1 MKKRSIKDFQALY
14 ASVDEEW
21 LVLIQNGVAADKIFL
36 DKFWTA
42 HAYALAAVN
51 LSTNEII
58 AKRCYLS
65 WPLSDREYEEGEYAK
80 RFEKGS
86 IYRVKARD
94 WCGTPTQDRHLYVIE
109 VLADRV
115 ASPVLEQ
122 IWADYTKPVLLEDDV
137 LGTLVLDREFSVFNG
152 NCQWMGSSVCFSLS
166 IDINKRGTW
175 TRAVNVMRQ
184 LVSEQVSWDAS
195 LKQMAANKLT
205 AQANEW
211 LADNDQTDRKP
222 QIEPITEDEFAQRIL
237 LTEFTVSPGGRF
249 TAWYE
254 DDDMFWGHVIT
265 VYASIKKG
273 PIGAEMQG

>member
-21 LVLIQNGVAADKIFL
+21 LVLIQNGVAADKTFL

-65 WPLSDREYEEGEYAK
+65 WPLSDGEYEEGEYAK

-86 IYRVKARD
+86 IYRVKARG
-94 WCGTPTQDRHLYVIE
+94 WCGAPTQDRHLYVTE

-115 ASPVLEQ
+115 ASPILEQ

-184 LVSEQVSWDAS
+184 LVSEQVSWDVS

-254 DDDMFWGHVIT
+254 DDDMFGGHVIT

>member
-21 LVLIQNGVAADKIFL
+21 LVLIQNGVAADKTFL

-42 HAYALAAVN
+42 HAHALAAVN

-80 RFEKGS
+80 RFKKGS

-94 WCGTPTQDRHLYVIE
+94 WCGSPTQDRHLYVTE
-109 VLADRV
+109 VLTDRV
-115 ASPVLEQ
+115 TSPVLEQ

-166 IDINKRGTW
+166 VDINKRGTW
-175 TRAVNVMRQ
+175 ARAVNVMRQ

-195 LKQMAANKLT
+195 LKQMAAKELT
-205 AQANEW
+205 ALANDW
-211 LADNDQTDRKP
+211 LADDDTDRSP
-222 QIEPITEDEFAQRIL
+222 ETDPITEDEFVRRIQ
-237 LTEFTVSPGGRF
+237 LTEFYISSGGRF

-265 VYASIKKG
+265 VNASLKKG
-273 PIGAEMQG
+273 PIDAGMEG

>member
-1 MKKRSIKDFQALY
+1 MKKRGIKDFQALY
-14 ASVDEEW
+14 DSVDEEW
-21 LVLIQNGVAADKIFL
+21 LVLIQNGVAADKTFL

-94 WCGTPTQDRHLYVIE
+94 WCGTPTQDRHLYVTE
-109 VLADRV
+109 VLADQV

-211 LADNDQTDRKP
+211 LADNDQTNRKP
-222 QIEPITEDEFAQRIL
+222 QIDPITEDEFAQRIL
-237 LTEFTVSPGGRF
+237 LTEFTVFPGGRF

-273 PIGAEMQG
+273 TIGAEMQG

>member
-1 MKKRSIKDFQALY
+1 MKKRGIKDFQALY
-14 ASVDEEW
+14 DSVDEEW
-21 LVLIQNGVAADKIFL
+21 LVLIQNGVAADKTFL

-94 WCGTPTQDRHLYVIE
+94 WCGTPTQDRHLYVTE

>member
-1 MKKRSIKDFQALY
+1 MKKRGIKDFQALY
-14 ASVDEEW
+14 DSVDEEW
-21 LVLIQNGVAADKIFL
+21 LVLIQNGVAADKTFL

-94 WCGTPTQDRHLYVIE
+94 WCGTPTQDRHLYVTE

-254 DDDMFWGHVIT
+254 DDDMFGGHVIT

>member
-1 MKKRSIKDFQALY
+1 MKKRGIKDFQALY
-14 ASVDEEW
+14 DSVDEEW

-94 WCGTPTQDRHLYVIE
+94 WCGTPTQDRHLYVTE

-115 ASPVLEQ
+115 ASPILEQ

-152 NCQWMGSSVCFSLS
+152 NCQWMGSSIRFSLS
-166 IDINKRGTW
+166 VDVNKRGTW

>member
-1 MKKRSIKDFQALY
+1 MKKRGIKDFQALY
-14 ASVDEEW
+14 DSVDEEW
-21 LVLIQNGVAADKIFL
+21 LVLIQNGVAADKTFL

-80 RFEKGS
+80 RFKKGS

-94 WCGTPTQDRHLYVIE
+94 WCGTPTQDRHLYVTE
-109 VLADRV
+109 VLTDRV
-115 ASPVLEQ
+115 TSPVLEQ

-254 DDDMFWGHVIT
+254 DDDMFGGHVIT

>member
-1 MKKRSIKDFQALY
+1 MKKRGIKDFQALY
-14 ASVDEEW
+14 DSVDEEW
-21 LVLIQNGVAADKIFL
+21 LVLIQNGVAADKTFL

-86 IYRVKARD
+86 IYRVKARG
-94 WCGTPTQDRHLYVIE
+94 WCGAPTQDRHLYVTE

-115 ASPVLEQ
+115 ASPILEQ

-254 DDDMFWGHVIT
+254 DDDMFGGHVIT

>member
-1 MKKRSIKDFQALY
+1 M
-14 ASVDEEW
+14 
-21 LVLIQNGVAADKIFL
+21 
-36 DKFWTA
+36 T
-42 HAYALAAVN
+42 
-51 LSTNEII
+51 
-58 AKRCYLS
+58 
-65 WPLSDREYEEGEYAK
+65 
-80 RFEKGS
+80 
-86 IYRVKARD
+86 
-94 WCGTPTQDRHLYVIE
+94 E

-115 ASPVLEQ
+115 ASPILEQ

-254 DDDMFWGHVIT
+254 DDDMFGGHVIT

>member
-1 MKKRSIKDFQALY
+1 MKKRGIKDFQALY
-14 ASVDEEW
+14 DSVDEEW
-21 LVLIQNGVAADKIFL
+21 LVLIQNGVAADKTFL

-94 WCGTPTQDRHLYVIE
+94 WCGTPTQDHHLYVTE

-137 LGTLVLDREFSVFNG
+137 LGTLVLDREFCTFNG
-152 NCQWMGSSVCFSLS
+152 SCQWMGSSVCFALS

-222 QIEPITEDEFAQRIL
+222 QIAPITEDEFAQRIL

-265 VYASIKKG
+265 VNASIKKG

>member
-1 MKKRSIKDFQALY
+1 MKKRGIKDFQALY
-14 ASVDEEW
+14 DSVDEEW
-21 LVLIQNGVAADKIFL
+21 LVLIQNGVAADKTFL

-94 WCGTPTQDRHLYVIE
+94 WCGTPTQDRHLYVTE

-115 ASPVLEQ
+115 ASPILEQ

-137 LGTLVLDREFSVFNG
+137 LGTLVLDREFSVFDG

-254 DDDMFWGHVIT
+254 DDDMFGGHVIT

>member
-21 LVLIQNGVAADKIFL
+21 LVLIQNGVAADKTFL

-65 WPLSDREYEEGEYAK
+65 WPLSDGEYEEGEYAK

-86 IYRVKARD
+86 IYRVKARG
-94 WCGTPTQDRHLYVIE
+94 WCGAPTQDRHLYVTE
-109 VLADRV
+109 VLTDRV
-115 ASPVLEQ
+115 TSPVLEQ

-166 IDINKRGTW
+166 VDINKRGTW

-184 LVSEQVSWDAS
+184 LVSEQVS
-195 LKQMAANKLT
+195 
-205 AQANEW
+205 
-211 LADNDQTDRKP
+211 
-222 QIEPITEDEFAQRIL
+222 
-237 LTEFTVSPGGRF
+237 
-249 TAWYE
+249 
-254 DDDMFWGHVIT
+254 
-265 VYASIKKG
+265 
-273 PIGAEMQG
+273 

>member
-1 MKKRSIKDFQALY
+1 MKKRGIKDFQALY
-14 ASVDEEW
+14 DSVDEEW

-94 WCGTPTQDRHLYVIE
+94 WCGTPTQDRHLYVTE

-115 ASPVLEQ
+115 ASPILEQ

>member
-1 MKKRSIKDFQALY
+1 MKKRGIKDFQALY
-14 ASVDEEW
+14 DSVDEEW
-21 LVLIQNGVAADKIFL
+21 LVLIQNGVAADKTFL

-94 WCGTPTQDRHLYVIE
+94 WCGTPTQDRHLYVTE

-122 IWADYTKPVLLEDDV
+122 IWADYTKPILLEDDV

-211 LADNDQTDRKP
+211 LADNDQTDRKL
-222 QIEPITEDEFAQRIL
+222 QIDPITEDEFAQRIL

-265 VYASIKKG
+265 EYASIKKG

>member
-1 MKKRSIKDFQALY
+1 MKKRGIKDFQALY
-14 ASVDEEW
+14 DSVDEEW
-21 LVLIQNGVAADKIFL
+21 LVLIQNGVAADKTFL

-94 WCGTPTQDRHLYVIE
+94 WCGTPTQDRHLYVTE

-115 ASPVLEQ
+115 ASPILEQ

-254 DDDMFWGHVIT
+254 DDDMFGGHVIT

>member
-1 MKKRSIKDFQALY
+1 MKKRGIKDFQALY
-14 ASVDEEW
+14 DSVDEEW
-21 LVLIQNGVAADKIFL
+21 LVLIQNGVAADKTFL

-65 WPLSDREYEEGEYAK
+65 WPLSDGEYEEGEYAK

-94 WCGTPTQDRHLYVIE
+94 WCGTPTQDRHLYVTE

-115 ASPVLEQ
+115 ASPILEQ

-254 DDDMFWGHVIT
+254 DDDMFGGHVIT

>member
-1 MKKRSIKDFQALY
+1 MKKRGIKDFQALY
-14 ASVDEEW
+14 DSVDEEW
-21 LVLIQNGVAADKIFL
+21 LVLIQNGVAADKTFL

-94 WCGTPTQDRHLYVIE
+94 WCGTPTQDRHLYVTE

-122 IWADYTKPVLLEDDV
+122 IWADYTKPILLEDDV

-211 LADNDQTDRKP
+211 LADNDQTDRKL
-222 QIEPITEDEFAQRIL
+222 QIDPNTEDEFAQRIL

>member
-1 MKKRSIKDFQALY
+1 MKKRGIKDFQALY
-14 ASVDEEW
+14 DSVDEEW
-21 LVLIQNGVAADKIFL
+21 LVLIQNGVAADKTFL

-80 RFEKGS
+80 RFKKGS

-94 WCGTPTQDRHLYVIE
+94 WCGTPTQDRHLYVTE

-115 ASPVLEQ
+115 ASPILEQ

-254 DDDMFWGHVIT
+254 DDDMFGGHVIT

>member
-1 MKKRSIKDFQALY
+1 MKKRGIKDFQALY
-14 ASVDEEW
+14 DSVDEEW
-21 LVLIQNGVAADKIFL
+21 LVLIQNGVAADKTFL

-94 WCGTPTQDRHLYVIE
+94 WCGTPTQDRHLYVTE

-122 IWADYTKPVLLEDDV
+122 IWADYTKPILLEDDV

>member
-1 MKKRSIKDFQALY
+1 MKKRGIKDFQALY
-14 ASVDEEW
+14 DSVDEEW
-21 LVLIQNGVAADKIFL
+21 LVLIQNRVAADKTFL

-94 WCGTPTQDRHLYVIE
+94 WCGTPTQDRHLYVTE

-122 IWADYTKPVLLEDDV
+122 IWADYTKPILLEDDV

>member
-1 MKKRSIKDFQALY
+1 M
-14 ASVDEEW
+14 
-21 LVLIQNGVAADKIFL
+21 
-36 DKFWTA
+36 T
-42 HAYALAAVN
+42 
-51 LSTNEII
+51 
-58 AKRCYLS
+58 
-65 WPLSDREYEEGEYAK
+65 
-80 RFEKGS
+80 
-86 IYRVKARD
+86 
-94 WCGTPTQDRHLYVIE
+94 E

-115 ASPVLEQ
+115 ASPILEQ

-152 NCQWMGSSVCFSLS
+152 NCQWMGSSIRFSLS
-166 IDINKRGTW
+166 VDINKRGTW
-175 TRAVNVMRQ
+175 ARAVNVMRQ

>member
-21 LVLIQNGVAADKIFL
+21 LVLIQNGVAADKTFL

-211 LADNDQTDRKP
+211 LADNDQTDRKL
-222 QIEPITEDEFAQRIL
+222 QIDPITEDEFAQRIL

-273 PIGAEMQG
+273 PIGAEVQG